1 MPHSVTDEV
10 RYRMLRYLEEHP
22 KASQRELAQHLGVSV
37 GKVNYCLR
45 ALIRKGLVKMRNFSG
60 SSRKLAYAYYLT
72 PKGIDEKVNVT
83 YRFLR
88 IKTAEYDAIS
98 AEIERLTNELAE
110 SGLLD
115 PEKASTG

>member
-1 MPHSVTDEV
+1 MPHSITDEV
-10 RYRMLRYLEEHP
+10 RYRILRYVEEHP
-22 KASQRELAQHLGVSV
+22 QVSQRELAEHLGVSL

-45 ALIRKGLVKMRNFSG
+45 ALIRTGFVKMRNFRG
-60 SSRKLAYAYYLT
+60 SRRKLAYAYYLT
-72 PKGIDEKVNVT
+72 PQGIDEKIKVT

-98 AEIERLTNELAE
+98 SEIERLTNELAD

-115 PEKASTG
+115 SEKARTG

>member
-22 KASQRELAQHLGVSV
+22 QASQRELAQHLGVSV
-37 GKVNYCLR
+37 GKVNYCLQ
-45 ALIRKGLVKMRNFSG
+45 ALIAKGLVKMRNFQG
-60 SSRKLAYAYYLT
+60 SRRKLAYAYYLT
-72 PKGIDEKVNVT
+72 PRGIEEKVNVT

-88 IKTAEYDAIS
+88 LKTAEYDAIS
-98 AEIERLTNELAE
+98 AEIDRLTNELAE

-115 PEKASTG
+115 SEKVGTP